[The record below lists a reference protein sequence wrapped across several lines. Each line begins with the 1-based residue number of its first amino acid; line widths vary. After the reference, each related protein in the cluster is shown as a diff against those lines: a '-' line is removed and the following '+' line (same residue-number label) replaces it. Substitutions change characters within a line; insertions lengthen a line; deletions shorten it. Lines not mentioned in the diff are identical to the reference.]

1 MGLLLLRVVVGLL
14 FVGHGTQKLFGWFG
28 GNRIDGTAGFYDQL
42 GYPRPRKMAVLAG
55 ATEAGAGLLLT
66 LGLLTPLAAA
76 AIIGLM
82 ISAIYTVHADNG
94 LWNTQG
100 GYEYNLV
107 LIAAAAAL
115 AFAGPGALALDGAL
129 GLDLSGGVIGTVAIA
144 LGVVAAATVLAIRSA
159 APARST
165 AAATA
170 SDAETESDEE
180 PVDERQAA

>member
-28 GNRIDGTAGFYDQL
+28 GNGIEGTGGFYDQL
-42 GYPRPRKMAVLAG
+42 GYPRPRKMAVTAG
-55 ATEAGAGLLLT
+55 VAEAGAGLLLT

-82 ISAIYTVHADNG
+82 INAIYTVHADNG

-115 AFAGPGALALDGAL
+115 AFAGPGALALDGAF
-129 GLDLSGGVIGTVAIA
+129 GWDLSGAVMGTVAVA
-144 LGVVAAATVLAIRSA
+144 LGIVAAATVLAIRSA
-159 APARST
+159 APAAEAGSAGSGS
-165 AAATA
+165 AAGG
-170 SDAETESDEE
+170 DEE
-180 PVDERQAA
+180 QVDERQAA

>member
-28 GNRIDGTAGFYDQL
+28 GNGIDGTAGFYDQL

-76 AIIGLM
+76 AVIGLM
-82 ISAIYTVHADNG
+82 INAIYTVHADNG
-94 LWNTQG
+94 LWNTQR

-129 GLDLSGGVIGTVAIA
+129 GLDLSGRIMGTVAIA

-159 APARST
+159 APARS
-165 AAATA
+165 AGTA
-170 SDAETESDEE
+170 SDVGADEE